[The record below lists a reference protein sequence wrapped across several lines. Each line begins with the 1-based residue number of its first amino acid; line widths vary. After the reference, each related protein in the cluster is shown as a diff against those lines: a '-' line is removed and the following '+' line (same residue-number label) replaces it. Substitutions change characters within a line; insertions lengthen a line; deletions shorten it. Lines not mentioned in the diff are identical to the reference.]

1 MLNLSKTTP
10 NTAFFSSCRKF
21 SNQYHFYPFSCSCYR
36 RHLFQSELHCFLAPV
51 PASLFPLFHHCLRN
65 HSSYFSTGAQ
75 GLGSPLLNVFVGFHN
90 PVVHSRCNLLKS
102 IFHLHTLVLA
112 STVPLWA
119 MWASKIF
126 APFNVPQKIAID
138 KPNSGGNRRNETTTE
153 IELDQSLSQDE
164 ILIIFLLDR
173 PCFLFALDPCFR

>member
-1 MLNLSKTTP
+1 MLCAWFPDVNQIVDRRFRFVVAGAKLIENHSQHRF
-10 NTAFFSSCRKF
+10 FFSSCRKF

-51 PASLFPLFHHCLRN
+51 QASLFPLFHHCLRN

-112 STVPLWA
+112 STVPL
-119 MWASKIF
+119 
-126 APFNVPQKIAID
+126 
-138 KPNSGGNRRNETTTE
+138 
-153 IELDQSLSQDE
+153 
-164 ILIIFLLDR
+164 
-173 PCFLFALDPCFR
+173 